1 MNPYFEVILR
11 TCAVY
16 IFIVLAIRL
25 FGKKELSQLSV
36 TDLVF
41 IMLIS
46 NSVQNAMVGSNVSLL
61 GGIIAAGALFILNS
75 LLKLLSYRSKAI
87 SKFLQGEPVMLIH
100 DGNIIDENLWK
111 EKITIRELEAAARE
125 HGVADLKQV
134 NLAVLETDGSISIL
148 TDNYKQRTNR
158 KRKSSKTLPKST
170 S

>member
-1 MNPYFEVILR
+1 MNDYLEVILR

-46 NSVQNAMVGSNVSLL
+46 NSVQNAMLGSNVSLL
-61 GGIIAAGALFILNS
+61 GGVIAAGSLFILNS

-100 DGNIIDENLWK
+100 EGNIIDENLWK
-111 EKITIRELEAAARE
+111 EKITIRELETAARE
-125 HGVADLKQV
+125 HGVADLKEV

-158 KRKSSKTLPKST
+158 KRKSSKVLPKST
-170 S
+170 

>member
-1 MNPYFEVILR
+1 MNDYLEVILR

-61 GGIIAAGALFILNS
+61 GGVIAAGSLFILNS

-100 DGNIIDENLWK
+100 EGNIIDENLWK
-111 EKITIRELEAAARE
+111 EKITIRELETAARE
-125 HGVADLKQV
+125 HGVADLKEV

-158 KRKSSKTLPKST
+158 KRKSSKVLPKST
-170 S
+170 

>member
-1 MNPYFEVILR
+1 MNDYLEVILR

-16 IFIVLAIRL
+16 IFIVLAIRF

-61 GGIIAAGALFILNS
+61 GGVIAAGSLFILNS

-100 DGNIIDENLWK
+100 EGNVIDENLWK
-111 EKITIRELEAAARE
+111 EKITIRELETAARE
-125 HGVADLKQV
+125 HGVADLKEV

-158 KRKSSKTLPKST
+158 KRKSSKVLPKST
-170 S
+170 